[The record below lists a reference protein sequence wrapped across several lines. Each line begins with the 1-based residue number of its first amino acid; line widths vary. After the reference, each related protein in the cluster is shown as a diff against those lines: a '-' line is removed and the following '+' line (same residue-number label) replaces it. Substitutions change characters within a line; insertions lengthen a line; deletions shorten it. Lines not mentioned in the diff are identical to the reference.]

1 MLKRH
6 WKRNRIFSDYLL
18 CKIPYMEIS
27 ALYLLYEC
35 IFFTHGYSRDI
46 QKRKALL
53 Y

>member
-1 MLKRH
+1 MVTH
-6 WKRNRIFSDYLL
+6 DDIFSFFSDYWL
-18 CKIPYMEIS
+18 CKIPYKEIS
-27 ALYLLYEC
+27 AQHLLYEC